1 MTTSASRP
9 CPVCG
14 STDTVVAGPI
24 LHATPTHVAGVKLD
38 LGDTKFV
45 LRRCPR
51 CAFSFKDPPIDAEKL
66 MACYAAADA
75 ANWELDPN
83 PWQRQFD
90 ILGELLSAHARGRRV
105 LDVGC
110 FNGALLG
117 YIGDGWQRFGV
128 EPSRAAAGLAR
139 ERGVDVL
146 AATLDELP
154 ADTTPFDAVLAI
166 DVVEHVVEPLPFF
179 RAVRERLADGGVF
192 LILTGN
198 TDALAW
204 RLQGSMYWY
213 CNLPEHVSFFNRRS
227 LEWIG
232 REAGF
237 DVANFRTLGHKRM
250 SSVRHLSDV
259 AKSAAYIA
267 GRRAGGLGL
276 APLRRVFVERRGP
289 SIQSAKDHLA
299 CVMRAV

>member
-1 MTTSASRP
+1 MTTSVSRP

-24 LHATPTHVAGVKLD
+24 LHATPTHVAGVELD
-38 LGDTKFV
+38 LGGTQFV
-45 LRRCPR
+45 LRRCTR
-51 CAFSFKDPPIDAEKL
+51 CAFSFKDPPIDFEKL
-66 MACYAAADA
+66 MACYAAADS
-75 ANWELDPN
+75 ANWGLDPD

-90 ILGELLSAHARGRRV
+90 ILSELLAAHARGRRV

-117 YIGDGWQRFGV
+117 YMGEGWQRFGV
-128 EPSRAAAGLAR
+128 EPSRAAATLAR

-154 ADTTPFDAVLAI
+154 VDVTAFDAVLAI
-166 DVVEHVVEPLPFF
+166 DVVEHIAEPLPFF
-179 RAVRERLADGGVF
+179 RAVRERLADGGIF
-192 LILTGN
+192 LIFTGN

-213 CNLPEHVSFFNRRS
+213 CNLPEHVSFYNRRS

-232 REAGF
+232 KAIGF
-237 DVANFRTLGHKRM
+237 EVAHFRRLGHKRL
-250 SSVRHLSDV
+250 SSLWHVSDM

-267 GRRAGGLGL
+267 GRRLGGLGL

-289 SIQSAKDHLA
+289 TIQSAKDHLA
-299 CVMRAV
+299 CVLRAT

>member
-1 MTTSASRP
+1 MTTSEARP

-24 LHATPTHVAGVKLD
+24 LHGTPTHVAGVVLD
-38 LGDTKFV
+38 LGDTRFV

-51 CAFSFKDPPIDAEKL
+51 CEFQFKDPPIDSEKL
-66 MACYAAADA
+66 MACYAAAGS
-75 ANWELDPN
+75 ANWELDPD

-110 FNGALLG
+110 FNGALLA
-117 YIGDGWQRFGV
+117 YLGDGWQRFGV
-128 EPSRAAAGLAR
+128 EPSRAAAELAQ

-146 AATLDELP
+146 ATTLDDLP
-154 ADTTPFDAVLAI
+154 VDTTAFDAVLAI
-166 DVVEHVVEPLPFF
+166 DVVEHLVEPLPFF
-179 RAVRERLADGGVF
+179 RQVREQLVDGGIL

-213 CNLPEHVSFFNRRS
+213 CNLAEHMSFYNRRS
-227 LEWIG
+227 LERIG
-232 REAGF
+232 NEVGF
-237 DVANFRTLGHKRM
+237 EVADFRAMGHKRL
-250 SSVRHLSDV
+250 SSAWHLRDL

-267 GRRAGGLGL
+267 GRRVGGLGL
-276 APLRRVFVERRGP
+276 APLQRVFVERRGP
-289 SIQSAKDHLA
+289 TIQSAKDHLA